1 MKVLDPKVHGVLDYL
16 LAIAFLIAPS
26 VFNFVEVAAT
36 LSYVIGVVYLLTSI
50 ITKYPLGLVK
60 LLPFPVHGVLEG
72 LMAAAW
78 IVFPWLFGFADD
90 EAARNFFIIA
100 GVGLLIVVA
109 LTDYK
114 GIHVER
120 SHGTHA
126 RV

>member
-26 VFNFVEVAAT
+26 VFGFVEVAAT
-36 LSYVIGVVYLLTSI
+36 VSYVIGVIYLLTSI
-50 ITKYPLGLVK
+50 VTKYPLGLVK

-72 LMAAAW
+72 IMAAAW
-78 IVFPWLFGFADD
+78 IVFPWIFGFADD
-90 EAARNFFIIA
+90 AAARNFFIIA
-100 GVGLLIVVA
+100 GVGLLVVVA

-114 GIHVER
+114 GVHVEH
-120 SHGTHA
+120 SHNTHA